1 LGFQS
6 AQADFALRCPQIY
19 LPGLLVCQ
27 RLSLAKISPSNIGE
41 IPVVALHLRKVSS
54 VLRGRVGRLERTVH
68 MTIKTSLLG
77 AALCLG
83 AALPALA
90 QGGGTM
96 APAPMAGGA
105 MMGGAMAGGA
115 MAMPGGPTMAMSAQD
130 KLFMARAAEGN
141 LAEITFG
148 QLALGKSRTPG
159 VRQVAQTIIAGHS
172 QSQNELMG
180 LMRRTALTLPPMLSA
195 THMVVQNAL
204 SKQKRD
210 GFDKMY
216 MAGQV
221 DDHENTIALF
231 QTEVANGQDPDLKA
245 YATKYLPDIV
255 GHTIMIYNVARQV
268 SAPGIELRPQMPPIP
283 PGVTPTMMG
292 RPMSMGDMTGMAGDM
307 PGRAGDMPGMAGGMG
322 APDAGAMPKPPAPM
336 Q

>member
-1 LGFQS
+1 
-6 AQADFALRCPQIY
+6 
-19 LPGLLVCQ
+19 
-27 RLSLAKISPSNIGE
+27 
-41 IPVVALHLRKVSS
+41 
-54 VLRGRVGRLERTVH
+54 
-68 MTIKTSLLG
+68 MTIKTSLWG

-90 QGGGTM
+90 QGAGPM
-96 APAPMAGGA
+96 APAPMT
-105 MMGGAMAGGA
+105 GGAMAGGA
-115 MAMPGGPTMAMSAQD
+115 MAGGPTATPGGPTMAMSAQD

-148 QLALGKSRTPG
+148 QMALGKSRTPG
-159 VRQVAQTIIAGHS
+159 VRQVAQTIITGHT

-180 LMRRTALTLPPMLSA
+180 LMQRTALTLPPMLGA

-204 SKQKRD
+204 SKEKRE

-221 DDHENTIALF
+221 EDHENTIALF
-231 QTEVANGQDPDLKA
+231 QTEVADGQDPDLKA

-255 GHTIMIYNVARQV
+255 GHTIMIYTVARQV
-268 SAPGIELRPQMPPIP
+268 SAPGMEMRPAMPPIP

-292 RPMSMGDMTGMAGDM
+292 RPMPMDMMPGMMGDMGKGTGTT
-307 PGRAGDMPGMAGGMG
+307 PGMMG
-322 APDAGAMPKPPAPM
+322 NTPPAPLAAVN
-336 Q
+336 